1 MEHNKEKIKNQI
13 DILLTKLH
21 FWEVSNFFFLE
32 NSIVGLGDLNPDFQD
47 NREKTQLLGS
57 WLAKF

>member
-13 DILLTKLH
+13 DILLTKLY
-21 FWEVSNFFFLE
+21 FWEVSIFFLE
-32 NSIVGLGDLNPDFQD
+32 NSIVGLEDLNPDFQD
-47 NREKTQLLGS
+47 KREKTQLLGS